1 MNVRYNVAT
10 QLIETTSSKEYTV
23 LAVDVCSRVEPE
35 LKREAA
41 AVLKAAGLDVSTAIR
56 LFLRC
61 VVEKGGLPMDLPRP
75 NATTLAAIKAAMED
89 KVSDVSLDDL

>member
-1 MNVRYNVAT
+1 LLT
-10 QLIETTSSKEYTV
+10 
-23 LAVDVCSRVEPE
+23 VDVRSRVEPE

-56 LFLRC
+56 LFLLG

-75 NATTLAAIKAAMED
+75 NPTTLAAIKAAKTD
-89 KVSDVSLDDL
+89 KVTNVSLDDL